1 MNLDFRT
8 RVLSSVRRAL
18 GGEITPEMRAITVE
32 WCPETVRLHVYVDGP
47 VSEDACDEFD
57 DGTVA
62 QVLEELADARSGLPR
77 IDHEFIRIDAPVPLP
92 ARGEI
97 VFARAGERF
106 VSPECQSALE
116 PPCA

>member
-1 MNLDFRT
+1 MTLDYRT

-18 GGEITPEMRAITVE
+18 GGEITPEMRAVTVE
-32 WCPETVRLHVYVDGP
+32 CSPESVRVHVYVDGP
-47 VSEDACDEFD
+47 VSELACEDFD
-57 DGTVA
+57 DGAVA
-62 QVLEELADARSGLPR
+62 QLLQELSCEPEGSPS
-77 IDHEFIRIDAPVPLP
+77 IDREFIRIDAPVPLP

-116 PPCA
+116 RPVA

>member
-1 MNLDFRT
+1 MSTDLRT

-18 GGEITPEMRAITVE
+18 GGEITPEMRAVTVE

-47 VSEDACDEFD
+47 VSELACDDFD
-57 DGTVA
+57 DGAVA
-62 QVLEELADARSGLPR
+62 RVLGDLADLKSGLPR
-77 IDHEFIRIDAPVPLP
+77 VDHEFIRIDAPVPLP

-106 VSPECQSALE
+106 VSPECQSALRL
-116 PPCA
+116 PVS